1 MDGMDDHGADRE
13 RIEALETELVAM
25 RRELAELRAQLTA
38 PVPPHPVAAPAAID
52 ALPRP
57 LDAPLAPDGLPRPFS
72 RRGLIAGAAGAV
84 AAGAALVV
92 GNATPAAANGQGE
105 AWKLGAENNCTTTT
119 TLYSTN
125 LDPVLMIT
133 SFGNDGSNAA
143 QFYVHDAGGSGAVT
157 HHETA
162 GLGPAA
168 EFINS
173 NANNTQ
179 ATVDVQTGGKGPA
192 GKFVVTNPA
201 NSGNAVGV
209 LHTGSGAGVSSVNS
223 GTGSAAFFG
232 GNASKEAVFIAQ
244 TGTGNALLIGS
255 TNTTTTNPT
264 VQVQT
269 SAKGP
274 AIRAQ
279 APVTNLSLV
288 GRSTSTAPTADTSAH
303 AAGDLV
309 EDSAGQLWV
318 CVGGGTPGQW
328 RKLAGPATAGALH
341 ILPTPVR
348 VYDSRT
354 GTTPSI
360 GPKTPLAAGST
371 RTVDLTANSSGVPAG
386 ATAAMVTLLIANAAA
401 GNANFTIWKNGATRP
416 QSNTMVWGGS
426 VGRFSTSALTA
437 LDAAGKVQ
445 VSCSVQTDVIIDVVS
460 YYR

>member
-1 MDGMDDHGADRE
+1 MGVVNGHEGDRQ
-13 RIEALETELVAM
+13 RIAALEAELATM
-25 RRELAELRAQLTA
+25 RQEMAELRAQLA
-38 PVPPHPVAAPAAID
+38 PPAVPKAPPAAPTPMPSAAGDPVD
-52 ALPRP
+52 AVEVPRP
-57 LDAPLAPDGLPRPFS
+57 VS

-84 AAGAALVV
+84 AAGAAMVV
-92 GNATPAAANGQGE
+92 GNASPAAANGQGE
-105 AWKLGAENNCTTTT
+105 AWKLGAENTCTTTT
-119 TLYSTN
+119 TLYATN

-133 SFGNDGSNAA
+133 SFGTSGANAA
-143 QFYVHDAGGSGAVT
+143 QFYVHDATGSGAVT

-173 NANNTQ
+173 NTANTQ
-179 ATVDVQTGGKGPA
+179 ATVDVQTDGKGPA
-192 GKFVVTNPA
+192 GKFVVSNSA
-201 NSGNAVGV
+201 NSGNGLGV
-209 LHTGSGAGVSSVNS
+209 VHNGSGTGVSSVNS
-223 GTGSAAFFG
+223 GSGSAAFFG
-232 GNASKEAVFIAQ
+232 GNAAKEAVFIAQ

-269 SAKGP
+269 TAKGP

-288 GRSTSTAPTADTSAH
+288 GRSASGAPTADTAAH

-318 CVGGGTPGQW
+318 CVAGGTPGQW

-348 VYDSRT
+348 VYDSRP
-354 GTTPSI
+354 GSTPNVGS
-360 GPKTPLAAGST
+360 KTPLAAGST
-371 RTVDLTANSSGVPAG
+371 RTVDLTANGSGVPAG
-386 ATAAMVTLLIANAAA
+386 ATAAMVNLLIVNAAA
-401 GNANFTIWKNGATRP
+401 GSANFTLWKNGVAKP

-426 VGRFSTSALTA
+426 VGRFSTLALTA
-437 LDAAGKVQ
+437 LDASGKAA
-445 VSCSVQTDVIIDVVS
+445 VSCSVQTDVVVDVVS